1 MASTY
6 SQGPTE
12 PAPSSAGAPELDG
25 QAPQSARVAT
35 AAESRDPGSR
45 DLPLSQDARS
55 KERARTGGRL
65 ATIVGVQVAA
75 TGSYVPDEIV
85 ANEDLTA
92 LGCDPD
98 WIVQRTGILQRRRAS
113 PGQATSDLAYEA
125 ARQCLTQAGVSARDV
140 DMVIVA
146 TMTPDMPSPSAA
158 CLLQQRLGAPAPAM
172 DINAACAG
180 FMYALITGMQFVHSG
195 CHRRV
200 LVVGADVMTRLMDP
214 EDKRTYPL
222 FGDGAGAVLLAPGSR
237 SQGLLGY
244 CLGADGGGADLL
256 CVRGGGSRKPATAE
270 SVADGH
276 HFLRMEGR
284 AVFKWAV
291 RMISDSASEVLAHC
305 RMSPDEV
312 DYVILHQA
320 NMRIIDAA
328 SSNLRL
334 PRDRVVVNVDR
345 YGNTA
350 GGSVPLA
357 LDEVHRD
364 GLLKSGN
371 RILMSG
377 FGAGLA
383 WGTAVLA
390 W

>member
-1 MASTY
+1 V
-6 SQGPTE
+6 
-12 PAPSSAGAPELDG
+12 
-25 QAPQSARVAT
+25 QSA
-35 AAESRDPGSR
+35 
-45 DLPLSQDARS
+45 
-55 KERARTGGRL
+55 GRL
-65 ATIVGVQVAA
+65 AKLTGVQIAA
-75 TGSYVPDEIV
+75 TGSYVPDQV
-85 ANEDLTA
+85 VPNEALES
-92 LGCDPD
+92 LGCDAD
-98 WIVQRTGILQRRRAS
+98 WIVQRTGIQERRRAAAD
-113 PGQATSDLAYEA
+113 QATSDLAYEA
-125 ARQCLTQAGVSARDV
+125 ARTCLAQAGVSPREV

-180 FMYALITGMQFVHSG
+180 FLYGLITGMQFVHSG

-200 LVVGADVMTRLMDP
+200 LVVGADVMTRIMDP
-214 EDKRTYPL
+214 QDKKTYPL
-222 FGDGAGAVLLAPGSR
+222 FGDGAGAVLLAPGSD

-256 CVRGGGSRKPATAE
+256 CVRGGGSRMPVSSE
-270 SVADGH
+270 SLAARH

-291 RMISDSASEVLAHC
+291 RTISESTSEVLSHAALT
-305 RMSPDEV
+305 V
-312 DYVILHQA
+312 DDVDIAIWHQA
-320 NMRIIDAA
+320 NLRIIDAA
-328 SSNLRL
+328 TSNLRL
-334 PRDRVVVNVDR
+334 PREKVVVNVER

-364 GLLKSGN
+364 GLLSSGD
-371 RILMSG
+371 RVLLSG

-383 WGTAVLA
+383 WGTALLA